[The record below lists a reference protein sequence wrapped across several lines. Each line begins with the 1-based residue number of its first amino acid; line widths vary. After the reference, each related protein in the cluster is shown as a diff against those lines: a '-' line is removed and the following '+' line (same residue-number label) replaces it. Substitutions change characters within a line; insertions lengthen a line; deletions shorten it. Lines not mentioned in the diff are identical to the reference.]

1 MRVVH
6 DYGKRLSFV
15 HGLKPPRHPGK
26 SFQGLSDHIEG
37 NLLGIRGGD
46 GGQGVVD
53 VEPAVQPQPYREPS
67 AGRDRHKLTSAE
79 VQAHAFGAHIGAAGE
94 SVGDDRRAARC
105 SHGGGAGIVDVD
117 RGVPIRIHHLEERAL
132 GRAVGVQ
139 RLVEIQMVLGQIGKH
154 GRAEPAPVH
163 AVQGES
169 V

>member
-1 MRVVH
+1 M
-6 DYGKRLSFV
+6 
-15 HGLKPPRHPGK
+15 
-26 SFQGLSDHIEG
+26 
-37 NLLGIRGGD
+37 
-46 GGQGVVD
+46 
-53 VEPAVQPQPYREPS
+53 
-67 AGRDRHKLTSAE
+67 
-79 VQAHAFGAHIGAAGE
+79 QAHAFGAHIGAAGE